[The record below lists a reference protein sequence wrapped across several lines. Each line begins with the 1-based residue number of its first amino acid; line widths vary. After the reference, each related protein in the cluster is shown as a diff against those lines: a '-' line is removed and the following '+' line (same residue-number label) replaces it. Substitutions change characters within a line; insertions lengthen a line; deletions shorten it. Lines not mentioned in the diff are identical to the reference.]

1 MTTKKLFQKRKS
13 KYSNIL
19 LIIIFFILIMLFYY
33 FFLKKSK
40 EFIIIPEN
48 KDIFYIIPDNRGGE
62 IVENLN
68 KKSLNLISKEI
79 NNTLTNPE
87 DLLFSI
93 QFYSN
98 SEYEK
103 VNNYILKIINNDEN
117 IYQLEDFFILSINTE
132 IGIDYFLV
140 YKNFETRKDA
150 ENYCL
155 KFLTKIDNCL
165 IVDTTKF

>member
-1 MTTKKLFQKRKS
+1 MKKY
-13 KYSNIL
+13 YS
-19 LIIIFFILIMLFYY
+19 
-33 FFLKKSK
+33 
-40 EFIIIPEN
+40 
-48 KDIFYIIPDNRGGE
+48 DIVRY
-62 IVENLN
+62 LN
-68 KKSLNLISKEI
+68 KHSVDVVSDIPKNKAIYGIGSISGSDDNLI
-79 NNTLTNPE
+79 T
-87 DLLFSI
+87 
-93 QFYSN
+93 FYSN